1 MDKDQPIKKITRI
14 KRVGIDIEDALYLYK
29 WFKSIGHRE
38 CADALKKLI
47 DLSKK
52 RGAK

>member
-14 KRVGIDIEDALYLYK
+14 KRVGIEIEDAVYLYK
-29 WFKSIGHRE
+29 WFKTIGHPE